1 MRKIIWIAHTSLDG
15 YVANKE
21 GKLDDFESGEDN
33 LDFVADIC
41 GEADTILS
49 GRITHTLLHSFWPEA
64 GDQPGATRAEKK
76 YSDWYNGTTKLVA
89 TRTPS
94 DPCKGNI
101 YFVHNNLVQYVQ
113 QTKEQKGNAI
123 VIFGST
129 DVGGQLM
136 EQNLIDV
143 YWIFI
148 NPVIFGSGVPLFKN
162 EAHQRKLRLTET
174 RRFANGETALK
185 YVSEN

>member
-33 LDFVADIC
+33 LDFVSNIC
-41 GEADTILS
+41 KHADTILS
-49 GRITHTLLHSFWPEA
+49 GRTTHELLYSFWPDA
-64 GDQPGATRAEKK
+64 GNQPGATRAEKK
-76 YSDWYNGTTKLVA
+76 YSDWYNSTTKLVA
-89 TRTPS
+89 TRTLPN
-94 DPCKGNI
+94 PCKGNI

-113 QTKEQKGNAI
+113 QAREQKGSSI

-136 EQNLIDV
+136 EHNLIDV
-143 YWIFI
+143 YWIFV

-162 EAHQRKLRLTET
+162 GVNRRKLRLLET